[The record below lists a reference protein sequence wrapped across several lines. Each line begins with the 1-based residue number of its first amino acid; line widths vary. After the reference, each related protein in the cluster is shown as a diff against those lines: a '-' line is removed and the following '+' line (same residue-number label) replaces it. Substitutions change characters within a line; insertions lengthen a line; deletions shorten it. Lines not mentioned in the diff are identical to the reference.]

1 MSTTSPQVQLA
12 VKPAMPES
20 SRARAR
26 TVQRKVESAGYS
38 GNQTALRRLSRT
50 TPQVQ
55 RKLAIGSVN
64 DPLEEEADRVADQ
77 VMRMPD
83 PGVSAM
89 ASPAVLRRK
98 CPACDEAVHRKCA
111 SCEEEDAKLQKRSDG
126 RTASAGEAPPIV
138 HEVLST
144 PGQAL
149 DRASRGFLEPR
160 FGVDLGKVRIHSD
173 ARAAESAQAVGALAY
188 TVGRDVVFGSGRYSP
203 ATPVGRH
210 LIAHELAHVAQQRGA
225 TGAAPLEVGASNSPY
240 EREADSTAQ
249 QVTAGEPLS
258 SVHAVPPTLQR
269 QDADDQQAASD
280 IEPTGDVQDGWRD
293 KPLDTPNQAGALS
306 QVQAGTDGESV
317 AVAENE
323 SPVDEG
329 IPTDQQPAPEIAS
342 SASDQAT
349 ELQKGAKKGGSQ
361 PKKKP
366 KPFIT
371 HIEVDLAKQSM
382 TVTWSDNRQT
392 TPMTVSTGTGCP
404 NTPDDPCKTGN
415 ERFCTPGVTDVH
427 PGQIGDAN
435 TDNGQMAW
443 YVGVV
448 DTRSIGIHNSQ
459 DADGKPKSHGCV
471 RTGQERGPARE
482 INQNV
487 KSSTTITFT
496 GKAPTKPF
504 KMSKAEMKTK
514 HYEGCPE
521 PVVEKPAE
529 KSK

>member
-1 MSTTSPQVQLA
+1 
-12 VKPAMPES
+12 
-20 SRARAR
+20 
-26 TVQRKVESAGYS
+26 
-38 GNQTALRRLSRT
+38 
-50 TPQVQ
+50 
-55 RKLAIGSVN
+55 
-64 DPLEEEADRVADQ
+64 RVADQ

-83 PGVSAM
+83 PDDTSQNA
-89 ASPAVLRRK
+89 PEFLRRK
-98 CPACDEAVHRKCA
+98 CSE
-111 SCEEEDAKLQKRSDG
+111 CEEEDEKLQKKGDG
-126 RTASAGEAPPIV
+126 AASLAGEAPPIV
-138 HEVLST
+138 HQVLST

-203 ATPVGRH
+203 ATPVGRQ
-210 LIAHELAHVAQQRGA
+210 LLAHELAHVVQQRGA
-225 TGAAPLEVGASNSPY
+225 TGAAPLEVGASDSPY

-258 SVHAVPPTLQR
+258 PVHAVPPTLQR
-269 QDADDQQAASD
+269 QNADDQQAASD

-306 QVQAGTDGESV
+306 QAQAGNTDGEPV
-317 AVAENE
+317 AVAQNE

-329 IPTDQQPAPEIAS
+329 ITTQQPAPEIAS
-342 SASDQAT
+342 SAPDQAT
-349 ELQKGAKKGGSQ
+349 ELQKGAKKGATQ

-392 TPMTVSTGTGCP
+392 TPMTVSSGTGCP

-471 RTGQERGPARE
+471 RTGQDRGPARE

-504 KMSKAEMKTK
+504 KMSKADMKTK

-521 PVVEKPAE
+521 PVAEKPAE